1 MKPIGRRIAMAGLAV
16 SSGSW
21 AGEPTSFLALETKVP
36 LGQVSGRIDHL
47 AIDLGRRRLFVAEL
61 GNDSVGVIDLAAGKV
76 ERTLSGLREPQG
88 VGYEPAT
95 DTLYVAN
102 AADGSVRLFEGLSLE
117 PVGRIDLGDD
127 ADNVRVDPRNNR
139 VFVGYGHGA
148 LAVIDP
154 LRRTKIG
161 DIALAAHPESFQLD
175 PDNRTAY
182 VNVPDAHQVAV
193 VDLSSGRQAATWR
206 FPDARANFP
215 MTLDLEARQ
224 VLVAYRRPARLVAF
238 GIGDGR
244 VEGSLDLCDD
254 ADDLFVDRRRHRL
267 YASCGEGV
275 VDIFERRKDRYV
287 RLGHVPTASGA
298 RTSLFVPELDRLF
311 VAVRATFREPAA
323 IWIFRPPP

>member
-1 MKPIGRRIAMAGLAV
+1 MKRVGRLIVMASLAV

-21 AGEPTSFLALETKVP
+21 AGEPTSFLALEAKIP

-47 AIDLGRRRLFVAEL
+47 AIDLGRKRLFVAEL
-61 GNDSVGVIDLAAGKV
+61 GNDSVGVVDLGV
-76 ERTLSGLREPQG
+76 GRTERTLTGLREPQG
-88 VGYEPAT
+88 AGYEPTT

-102 AADGSVRLFEGLSLE
+102 AADGSVRLFQGQGLQ
-117 PVGRIDLGDD
+117 PTGRIDLGDD
-127 ADNVRVDPRNNR
+127 ADNVRVDPRGGK
-139 VFVGYGHGA
+139 VFVGYGRGA
-148 LAVIDP
+148 LAAIDP
-154 LRRTKIG
+154 LRRTRIG

-175 PDNRTAY
+175 PDNGTAF

-215 MTLDLEARQ
+215 MALDLEARQ

-238 GIGDGR
+238 GIGDGTVR
-244 VEGSLDLCDD
+244 GSFDLCDD

-275 VDIFERRKDRYV
+275 VDVFERRTDQYV
-287 RLGHVPTASGA
+287 RLGHVSTASGA

-323 IWIFRPPP
+323 IWIFRPLP

>member
-1 MKPIGRRIAMAGLAV
+1 MKRIAALIVMASLAV

-21 AGEPTSFLALETKVP
+21 AGSPTSFLSLEAKIP

-47 AIDLGRRRLFVAEL
+47 AIDLGRNRLFVAEL
-61 GNDSVGVIDLAAGKV
+61 GNDSVGVVDLDAGKT
-76 ERTLSGLREPQG
+76 ERTLTGLREPQG
-88 VGYEPAT
+88 VGYEPTT

-102 AADGSVRLFEGLSLE
+102 AADGSVRLFQGRDLH
-117 PVGRIDLGDD
+117 PIGRIDLGND
-127 ADNVRVDPRNNR
+127 ADNVRVDPRGGR
-139 VFVGYGHGA
+139 IFVGHGKGA

-154 LRRTKIG
+154 LQRTKIS

-175 PDNRTAY
+175 PDNARVF
-182 VNVPDAHQVAV
+182 VNVPDAHQVAA
-193 VDLSSGRQAATWR
+193 VDLSLGRQAATWR

-215 MTLDLEARQ
+215 MALDLEARQ
-224 VLVAYRRPARLVAF
+224 VLVAYRRSARLVAF
-238 GIGDGR
+238 EMGDGS
-244 VEGSLDLCDD
+244 VKGSLDLCDD

-275 VDIFERRKDRYV
+275 VDVFERRTDQYV

-323 IWIFRPPP
+323 IWIFRPLP